1 MASIEE
7 TLRLRKL
14 DEIIGVLK
22 SDRRQTVP
30 ILQQIQNL
38 ICLFDKHPK
47 WGLGQRARGNVGLLQ
62 HEVIIR
68 LQERHAL
75 VIVVVNNL
83 ATYMAEVSTLE
94 NYKLQATV
102 DNKLGM
108 VCDNA
113 MSWCSADCSAPWQ
126 FVIA

>member
-7 TLRLRKL
+7 TSRLGKL

-22 SDRRQTVP
+22 SDPSRTLP
-30 ILQQIQNL
+30 IIQQIQDL
-38 ICLFDKHPK
+38 ICLFDKHRK
-47 WGLGQRARGNVGLLQ
+47 WGLGQRARRNVGLLQ

-83 ATYMAEVSTLE
+83 ATYMAEVSTLV
-94 NYKLQATV
+94 KL
-102 DNKLGM
+102 
-108 VCDNA
+108 
-113 MSWCSADCSAPWQ
+113 
-126 FVIA
+126 